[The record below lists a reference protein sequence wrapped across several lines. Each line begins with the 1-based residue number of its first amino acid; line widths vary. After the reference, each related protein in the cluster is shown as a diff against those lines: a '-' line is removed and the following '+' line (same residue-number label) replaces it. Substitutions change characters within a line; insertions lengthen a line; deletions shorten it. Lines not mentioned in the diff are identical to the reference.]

1 MDGLSVTHLVAHLVI
16 FVGYLLAIAQVVPVF
31 SALIKLSLTTRIAGA
46 GFFLFCG
53 ITHAGLA
60 LDAPDSGIVAATDH
74 LQAVAI
80 IAFIASLSRD
90 LAGANKRLNTA
101 FESIGSDS
109 AVTVAA
115 ALQDVRHRA

>member
-53 ITHAGLA
+53 MTHAGLA
-60 LDAPDSGIVAATDH
+60 LGEVDSPVVAATDH
-74 LQAVAI
+74 LQAASIIVFI
-80 IAFIASLSRD
+80 IALSRD
-90 LAGANKRLNTA
+90 LASANRRLSA
-101 FESIGSDS
+101 CFEEIGSRS
-109 AVTVAA
+109 AVAVAA
-115 ALQDVRHRA
+115 ALQDVRR